1 MQTKDLIVRSI
12 GRGRRNLLY
21 RASAAIGRSKYEAE
35 RNGSAAR
42 YLGRW
47 VMSAPVILRSTGD
60 WRGRIR
66 DAILDWVA
74 AQSTFDEGYTRV
86 AEALFDS
93 EIEHLT
99 TNELLAIRHLV
110 GTVGFFTLTE
120 RLLERALDR
129 AIEDFTKF
137 PNQWSARNAFTA
149 RLLRRELCELADPLE
164 CWLDSGTSSDPTL
177 VLDFVE
183 LCRAQSSSSSPSQ
196 HVTIVGPGPVGDLGR
211 EFRASAPIC
220 RVLMPGV
227 VSWPKDDLFGGRAD
241 IGYLNGDTTRWLS
254 LLSPSERESL
264 VTSFSVLRIK
274 RDTTWEADYPSVSQ
288 IRRIKELFLTGE
300 PNMVPSAVVD
310 QLVGGVSRVYVTGT
324 SFFVG
329 AEPYRTTERRY
340 FYTVNA
346 GSDAFGAV
354 YKNSFERCYSHSTHD
369 QIVNRSIVRLMFDA
383 GRVVGDDLFTR
394 ALLMSDK
401 EYLLELEE
409 GYGRSRR

>member
-1 MQTKDLIVRSI
+1 MQTKDLLARCIGQ
-12 GRGRRNLLY
+12 GRGDLLR
-21 RASAAIGRSKYEAE
+21 RASVAIGRSSYKDE
-35 RNGSAAR
+35 RHGSAKR
-42 YLGRW
+42 HLDRW
-47 VMSAPVILRSTGD
+47 VMSAPSISRGAGA

-74 AQSTFDEGYTRV
+74 AECTFDEGYARV
-86 AEALFDS
+86 AGALMDS
-93 EIEHLT
+93 ETERLT
-99 TNELLAIRHLV
+99 TRELLAIRQLL

-129 AIEDFTKF
+129 AIEDFVKF

-149 RLLRRELCELADPLE
+149 QLLRREVCEVTDPLRY
-164 CWLDSGTSSDPTL
+164 WLASATPKDPTL
-177 VLDFVE
+177 ILDFVKM
-183 LCRAQSSSSSPSQ
+183 CQAPSAASSHSR
-196 HVTIVGPGPVGDLGR
+196 HVTIVGPGPVGELGS

-264 VTSFSVLRIK
+264 VASFSSLRIK
-274 RDTTWEADYPSVSQ
+274 RDTTWEEDFPTVSQ
-288 IRRIKELFLTGE
+288 MRRIKELFLTGE

-310 QLVGGVSRVYVTGT
+310 QLLSGVSRVYVTGT

-329 AEPYRTTERRY
+329 AEPYRKTERRY
-340 FYTVNA
+340 FYTVNS

-354 YKNSFERCYSHSTHD
+354 YNNSFERCFSHSTHD
-369 QIVNRSIVRLMFDA
+369 QIVNRAVVRLMYDA
-383 GRVVGDDLFTR
+383 GRVAGDDLFTR
-394 ALLMSDK
+394 ALLMSEK
-401 EYLLELEE
+401 EYLSELEE
-409 GYGRSRR
+409 GYGRARR